1 MYKSTAKFG
10 ISLIFL
16 AFLIGCGG
24 GGGSSSSSSSSS
36 SSTTSSAAS
45 VESGS
50 VADNYQALTIGD
62 PASFTDA
69 TTLAGLLKRYQ
80 YALFNSKFSL
90 ISNANA
96 VASPCAS
103 ATKRLIGAKSSGVWE
118 AISALSIDSSADLTT
133 DDGASN
139 ECITN
144 IQDGANYVAFV
155 ADNLKNA
162 AAKCE
167 INLVRK
173 RDSKMFCINTGIP
186 ALVGS
191 SSTASAVYEI
201 GGQSTLGTADWD
213 LDYALNS
220 AGYKSVI
227 TRNGKYLFAR
237 FAITINNRDYIGI
250 TRITLTTRSAP
261 TAKVVWLKELTV
273 SGNVTSYYL
282 RGFMGLESGDLVVDY
297 IDNYNPSGN
306 SDYLTR
312 PLAAAIRSYVAV
324 NNNLTNS
331 ADHPSFVLWKGA
343 PTNYSNGLWKSE
355 GALLDALYATNY
367 IPDAKDTSNNSVISY
382 VQNASGNPP
391 ALYSIASDPSS
402 DARVIYV
409 KIGSG
414 ANNQRAGPQMDLF
427 KVAIGVNG
435 TTVSIDSISYLG
447 ATASYRYPIAIIGDK
462 IYQWSAQAY
471 YQNTSGGT
479 VSTPQGIYSHSTSG
493 TASTLDTLV
502 EAVGGTF
509 TYSVYATRKSFFVIE
524 GFGGYFGGNT
534 LGTNYIHQVSI
545 ASGAEVF
552 KTIDLGQLAQGTFTK
567 KLLTVNPV
575 TEQIQMSGTKKAN
588 MSDYSDSTRWSAFI
602 SSEGVKQLRI
612 YSTLSALAD
621 STPVLS
627 LKDGAGRTPS
637 YSD

>member
-1 MYKSTAKFG
+1 MYKLTAKFG
-10 ISLIFL
+10 ISLILL

-24 GGGSSSSSSSSS
+24 GGGSSSSTS
-36 SSTTSSAAS
+36 SSTTSSASS

-50 VADNYQALTIGD
+50 VADNYQALTVGD

-103 ATKRLIGAKSSGVWE
+103 ATKKLIGAKASGGWE
-118 AISALSIDSSADLTT
+118 AISALSLDSTAGLST

-139 ECITN
+139 ECIAN
-144 IQDGANYVAFV
+144 IQDSANYITFIAE
-155 ADNLKNA
+155 NLKDSG
-162 AAKCE
+162 AKCE

-173 RDSKMFCINTGIP
+173 RDSKVFCINTKIP
-186 ALVGS
+186 TLLGS
-191 SSTASAVYEI
+191 SSTASATYEI
-201 GGQSTLGTADWD
+201 GGQSTVGTADWD

-220 AGYKSVI
+220 SGYKSVI
-227 TRNGKYLFAR
+227 TRNGKYLFTR
-237 FAITINNRDYIGI
+237 FSITVNNRDYVGI
-250 TRITLTTRSAP
+250 TRILLSSKAAP
-261 TAKVVWLKELTV
+261 SAKVVWLKEVTV
-273 SGNVTSYYL
+273 SGNVTSHLL

-324 NNNLTNS
+324 NNELTGS
-331 ADHPSFVLWKGA
+331 ADHPSFVLWRGA
-343 PTNYSNGLWKSE
+343 GTNYSTGLWKSE
-355 GALLDALYATNY
+355 GALLDVLYANDY
-367 IPDAKDTSNNSVISY
+367 VGARNTSNSPVVSY
-382 VQNASGNPP
+382 VSGASGNPP
-391 ALYSIASDPSS
+391 TLYSIASDPSS
-402 DARVIYV
+402 DARIIYV
-409 KIGSG
+409 KTGSG
-414 ANNQRAGPQMDLF
+414 ANNNRAGPQLDLF
-427 KVAIGVNG
+427 KVNIRAN
-435 TTVSIDSISYLG
+435 TSSASIDSVEYLG
-447 ATASYRYPIAIIGDK
+447 PTISYRYPIVVIGSK
-462 IYQWSAQAY
+462 IYQWSAGAY
-471 YQNTSGGT
+471 YSDTSGA
-479 VSTPQGIYSHSTSG
+479 SQSSPQGVYSHSISNG
-493 TASTLDTLV
+493 SSAQDTLV
-502 EAVGGTF
+502 KAVGGTF
-509 TYSVYATRKSFFVIE
+509 TYSIYATRKSFFVIE

-534 LGTNYIHQVSI
+534 LGTNYIHQVST
-545 ASGAEVF
+545 ATGSEVF
-552 KTIDLGQLAQGTFTK
+552 TTIDLGQLALGTFTK

-602 SSEGVKQLRI
+602 STEGVKQLRI
-612 YSTLSALAD
+612 YSTLTALAD